1 MNKLFKNDQI
11 SSNILSIFWPI
22 AISMFLSSM
31 LGFIDS
37 SMVANYSTI
46 SLNAIN
52 IANQIKSIFGP
63 MYFGILS
70 GIAIFTAQAVG
81 KRDKQAISHSF
92 GFGLIF
98 ILGLSIVNFFAVLL
112 FSNQIIG
119 FFVDV
124 TTDVGQEALIF
135 LKVTLINTIFWPIS
149 MLFMY
154 QFRSIKKPKVPLY
167 INTAMLITNLIL
179 NMLLIYGIGPFPEL
193 GIIGAGIGTVLSV
206 GLFIIV
212 YFVIALQI
220 KADFLAH
227 PRLMF
232 GFSRSYIIK
241 VLKTI
246 LPLII
251 IELLFGASRVIYS
264 KLYIELGIESYTLI
278 TVSTNITNLVN
289 AGVIATASTA
299 GIVMGEAL
307 GQDTDLEPIKKALF
321 SFMRRIASL
330 MFIVIVVIL
339 PFTMFLYKPNDIVIE
354 HFYAYV
360 YGLMIIN
367 GIYMVIRVFSS
378 TFISILKSGGDTK
391 VVIFADPLVSY
402 LIGIPLT
409 AVGLFVFDLGIIS
422 LKIIWLTEIIGKLV
436 ISYYLYKQ
444 NKWAKRL

>member
-1 MNKLFKNDQI
+1 MKNFLSTNQI
-11 SSNILSIFWPI
+11 GKNIEAIFWPI
-22 AISMFLSSM
+22 AISIFLSNA

-37 SMVANYSTI
+37 AMVANYSTV

-52 IANQIKSIFGP
+52 IANQIRSIFGP

-81 KRDKQAISHSF
+81 KRDKLAISQSF
-92 GFGLIF
+92 GFGLLF
-98 ILGLSIVNFFAVLL
+98 VLGLSIVNFFAVLL

-119 FFVDV
+119 FFVDLN
-124 TTDVGQEALIF
+124 TQVGQEALIF

-154 QFRSIKKPKVPLY
+154 QFRSIKKPKIPLY
-167 INTAMLITNLIL
+167 INTLMLITNLVL
-179 NMLLIYGIGPFPEL
+179 NLILIYGLGPIPEL
-193 GIIGAGIGTVLSV
+193 GIFGAGLGTVLSV
-206 GLFIIV
+206 GIFIII
-212 YFVIALQI
+212 YLIIALKI

-227 PRLMF
+227 PKHMF
-232 GFSRSYIIK
+232 GFTNSYITK
-241 VLKTI
+241 VFKTI
-246 LPLII
+246 LPLVV

-307 GQDTDLEPIKKALF
+307 GQGSDLAPIKEALF
-321 SFMRRIASL
+321 MFMKKIAFL
-330 MFIVIVVIL
+330 MFIVISLLL

-360 YGLMIIN
+360 YTLMIIN

-391 VVIFADPLVSY
+391 VVIFADPLMSY

-409 AVGLFVFDLGIIS
+409 ALGLYVFDFGVIS
-422 LKIIWLTEIIGKLV
+422 LKVIWLTEIIGKLV

-444 NKWAKRL
+444 NRWAKRL

>member
-1 MNKLFKNDQI
+1 MKNFLSTNQI
-11 SSNILSIFWPI
+11 GKNIEAIFWPI
-22 AISMFLSSM
+22 AISIFLSNA

-37 SMVANYSTI
+37 AMVANYSTV

-52 IANQIKSIFGP
+52 IANQIRSIFGP

-81 KRDKQAISHSF
+81 KRDKLAISQSF
-92 GFGLIF
+92 GFGLLF
-98 ILGLSIVNFFAVLL
+98 VLGLSIINFFAVLL

-119 FFVDV
+119 FFVDLN
-124 TTDVGQEALIF
+124 TQVGQEALIF

-154 QFRSIKKPKVPLY
+154 QFRSIKKPKIPLY
-167 INTAMLITNLIL
+167 INTAMLITNLVL
-179 NMLLIYGIGPFPEL
+179 NLILIYGLGPIPEL
-193 GIIGAGIGTVLSV
+193 GIFGAGLGTVLSV
-206 GLFIIV
+206 GIFI
-212 YFVIALQI
+212 VIYIIIAIKI

-227 PRLMF
+227 PKQMF
-232 GFSRSYIIK
+232 GFTNSYITK
-241 VLKTI
+241 VFKTI
-246 LPLII
+246 LPLVV

-307 GQDTDLEPIKKALF
+307 GQGSDLAPIKEALF
-321 SFMRRIASL
+321 KFMKKIAFL
-330 MFIVIVVIL
+330 MFIVISLIL

-360 YGLMIIN
+360 YTLMIIN

-391 VVIFADPLVSY
+391 VVIFADPLMSY

-409 AVGLFVFDLGIIS
+409 ALGLYVFDLGVIS
-422 LKIIWLTEIIGKLV
+422 LKVIWLTEIIGKLV

-444 NKWAKRL
+444 NRWAKRL

>member
-1 MNKLFKNDQI
+1 MNKLFKNDKI

-227 PRLMF
+227 PKLMF

>member
-1 MNKLFKNDQI
+1 MKNLLSTNQI
-11 SSNILSIFWPI
+11 GKNIEAIFWPI
-22 AISMFLSSM
+22 AISIFLSNA

-37 SMVANYSTI
+37 AMVANYSTV

-52 IANQIKSIFGP
+52 IANQIRSIFGP

-81 KRDKQAISHSF
+81 KRDKLAISQSF
-92 GFGLIF
+92 GFGLLF
-98 ILGLSIVNFFAVLL
+98 VLGLSIINFFAVLL

-119 FFVDV
+119 FFVDLN
-124 TTDVGQEALIF
+124 TQVGQEALTF

-154 QFRSIKKPKVPLY
+154 QFRSIKKPKIPLY
-167 INTAMLITNLIL
+167 INTAMLITNLVL
-179 NMLLIYGIGPFPEL
+179 NLVLIYGLGPIPEL
-193 GIIGAGIGTVLSV
+193 GILGAGLGTVLSV
-206 GLFIIV
+206 GIFI
-212 YFVIALQI
+212 VIYLIIAIKI

-227 PRLMF
+227 PKHMF
-232 GFSRSYIIK
+232 GFTNGYITK

-246 LPLII
+246 LPLVV

-307 GQDTDLEPIKKALF
+307 GQGRDLTPIKEALF
-321 SFMRRIASL
+321 KFMKKIALL
-330 MFIVIVVIL
+330 MFIVISFIL

-360 YGLMIIN
+360 YTLMIIN

-391 VVIFADPLVSY
+391 VVIFADPLMSY

-409 AVGLFVFDLGIIS
+409 ALGLYVFNLGVIS
-422 LKIIWLTEIIGKLV
+422 LKVIWLTEIIGKLV

-444 NKWAKRL
+444 NRWAKRL